1 MSDAKTPK
9 LVIAAVIMLM
19 FQGCVSKSTFD
30 DMAGQTQRLDADLI
44 DLQGRYQGL
53 LARQVDLQARHND
66 LLAENEVAI
75 GEKNWLEKE
84 RAALLAQKE
93 SLIASNRELEYILTA
108 KEDSLTRKIAE
119 QRQELAAQQTEY
131 NSRLTSQT
139 KQIDELEQKL
149 RERELKISDLTGKIN
164 ALEESIR
171 QKASRISDHE
181 QNIANLGKQ
190 LTEQEHRLTVAKGTN
205 DLLNED
211 LRLLREEKDTEVR
224 EMSTTYQALLGKMK
238 SEIDSGQITIS
249 ELKGKLTVNMVD
261 AILFD
266 SGKAEVKP
274 DGLLVLQRVIDILKE
289 VSGKTIRIEG
299 HTDNIQIIGVLA
311 QKYPTNWE
319 LSAARAVNVARFL
332 QERGID
338 PMHMNAVAYGEYKP
352 VAANT
357 SETGRAR
364 NRRIEIIL
372 VNRE

>member
-1 MSDAKTPK
+1 MSDAKMLK
-9 LVIAAVIMLM
+9 LVMAIILILTLP
-19 FQGCVSKSTFD
+19 GCVSKSTFE
-30 DMAGQTQRLDADLI
+30 DMAGQTKRLDADLTE
-44 DLQGRYQGL
+44 LQGRYQGL
-53 LARQVDLQARHND
+53 LARQVDSQARHND
-66 LLAENEVAI
+66 LLAEHEVAI

-84 RAALLAQKE
+84 RAGLMAQKE
-93 SLIASNRELEYILTA
+93 ALTASNRELEDILTA

-119 QRQELAAQQTEY
+119 QRQELAGQQTEF
-131 NSRLTSQT
+131 NGRLTSQT
-139 KQIDELEQKL
+139 RQLEEQGQKL
-149 RERELKISDLTGKIN
+149 REWELRIADQTGKIT
-164 ALEESIR
+164 ALDESIR
-171 QKASRISDHE
+171 QKSTQIGNHE
-181 QNIANLGKQ
+181 QKIANLEKR
-190 LTEQEHRLTVAKGTN
+190 LTEQEQRLSVAKGTN

-211 LRLLREEKDTEVR
+211 LHLLREEKNTEVL
-224 EMSTTYQALLGKMK
+224 EMSTTYQDLLGKMK
-238 SEIDSGQITIS
+238 SEIDNGQITIS

-274 DGLLVLQRVIDILKE
+274 DGLLVLQRVIDILKG

-338 PMHMNAVAYGEYKP
+338 PLNMNAVAYGEYKP
-352 VAANT
+352 VADNT

>member
-1 MSDAKTPK
+1 MSDPKMLK
-9 LVIAAVIMLM
+9 LVIAAIIFLILP
-19 FQGCVSKSTFD
+19 GCVSKSTFE
-30 DMAGQTQRLDADLI
+30 DMSGQAQKLDGDLTE
-44 DLQGRYQGL
+44 LQGRYQGL
-53 LARQVDLQARHND
+53 LARQVELQARYD
-66 LLAENEVAI
+66 ELQAEHEVAT
-75 GEKNWLEKE
+75 GEKNWLGKE

-93 SLIASNRELEYILTA
+93 SLTASNRELEGILAA

-119 QRQELAAQQTEY
+119 QRQELTGQQTEY
-131 NSRLTSQT
+131 NRRLAEQSR
-139 KQIDELEQKL
+139 KLE
-149 RERELKISDLTGKIN
+149 ERGAKIS
-164 ALEESIR
+164 ALEESVR
-171 QKASRISDHE
+171 QESALIEAHE
-181 QNIANLGKQ
+181 KKIAQ
-190 LTEQEHRLTVAKGTN
+190 LEKLQ
-205 DLLNED
+205 
-211 LRLLREEKDTEVR
+211 EEKESEVL

-238 SEIDSGQITIS
+238 SEIDNGQITIS

-299 HTDNIQIIGVLA
+299 HTDNVQIIGGLA

-338 PMHMNAVAYGEYKP
+338 PLNLNAVAYGEYKP
-352 VAANT
+352 VADNSTEA
-357 SETGRAR
+357 GRTR